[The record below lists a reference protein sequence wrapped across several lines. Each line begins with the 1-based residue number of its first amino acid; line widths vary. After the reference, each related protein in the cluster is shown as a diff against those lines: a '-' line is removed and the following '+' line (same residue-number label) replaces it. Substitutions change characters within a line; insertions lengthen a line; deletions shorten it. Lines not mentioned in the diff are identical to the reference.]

1 MATTQAMSLMDASFF
16 LMETPVTPLHIA
28 AGSLFR
34 LPSNGDGD
42 YVRRLHEHWRR
53 FPVNRAPFNFRLG
66 KDGLST
72 LRPEWDVLDSVDLD
86 QHLFRIALP
95 RPGGDEELEQ
105 LLARLHERPL
115 DRSRPMWEIYLIEG
129 LSDRRFATY
138 TKIHHSLADGTTA
151 VRLFSSQ
158 YTPDADDRSTRPVW
172 NLRRPAGAQPSQA
185 AQPARSLLQG
195 LPLTP
200 GAARQVLGRAVHGA
214 RNVLTL
220 VSDLKDAPLSARAPE
235 TIFGR
240 PVTARRKIGHA
251 VFAFDRVKGVSKALG
266 STINDV
272 ALVVCGGALRRYLQ
286 GIDALPDESVV
297 CAMPISLNKEGNVKG
312 GNTVASVP
320 VALGTDIDDVRQRF
334 EVIRDSM
341 QDIKARL
348 AKMSVGAIGLTTT
361 VSQVPVLFER
371 VTGRWP
377 LPHRINNVILSN
389 VPGPR
394 ERLYLHGAEYQGS
407 IPLPMILNG
416 IGLNITIVSFHD
428 RIWFSYTSCP
438 DIAPHIDRLG
448 PLITRSFEELERV
461 MARRKRPAKTGRRA
475 RGRKKAARAR

>member
-66 KDGLST
+66 KEGLST

-172 NLRRPAGAQPSQA
+172 NLRRPAGGQPSQA
-185 AQPARSLLQG
+185 EDRILLDTDAPALFGATRDDLHDRFVFGGNRSLIREVHVG
-195 LPLTP
+195 GRIAVSEGRHPRRDEIAAAYRKTLT
-200 GAARQVLGRAVHGA
+200 
-214 RNVLTL
+214 
-220 VSDLKDAPLSARAPE
+220 
-235 TIFGR
+235 
-240 PVTARRKIGHA
+240 
-251 VFAFDRVKGVSKALG
+251 
-266 STINDV
+266 
-272 ALVVCGGALRRYLQ
+272 
-286 GIDALPDESVV
+286 
-297 CAMPISLNKEGNVKG
+297 
-312 GNTVASVP
+312 
-320 VALGTDIDDVRQRF
+320 
-334 EVIRDSM
+334 
-341 QDIKARL
+341 RL
-348 AKMSVGAIGLTTT
+348 L
-361 VSQVPVLFER
+361 SQV
-371 VTGRWP
+371 
-377 LPHRINNVILSN
+377 
-389 VPGPR
+389 
-394 ERLYLHGAEYQGS
+394 
-407 IPLPMILNG
+407 
-416 IGLNITIVSFHD
+416 
-428 RIWFSYTSCP
+428 
-438 DIAPHIDRLG
+438 
-448 PLITRSFEELERV
+448 
-461 MARRKRPAKTGRRA
+461 
-475 RGRKKAARAR
+475 